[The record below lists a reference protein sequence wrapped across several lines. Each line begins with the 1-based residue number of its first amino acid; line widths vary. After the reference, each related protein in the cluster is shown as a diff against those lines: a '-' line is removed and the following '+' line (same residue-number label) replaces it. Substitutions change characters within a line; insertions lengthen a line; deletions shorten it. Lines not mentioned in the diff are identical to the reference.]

1 MSPAGSTPL
10 AFLRDN
16 WEYWIYQ
23 GLRGLPVD
31 LAPLPGKWLTL
42 REIDRNRPWVRDR
55 ARDNLRRLLPEDSD
69 SDREQRLENF
79 VESLGLFVGE
89 TAAVGRFSGLGR
101 VETHGAEAFAR
112 LAANGPLLL
121 LGLHTGNWEVIG
133 ESRQALGVPVATF
146 YEDAETVGQ
155 TRVLK
160 DIRRRVGF
168 DLLEPSLQ
176 GMRDALRLL
185 ANGKVVGIFG
195 DEARDGRIMAPLFGR
210 PARLDCNLALAAKL
224 ARKAQAPIMVTY
236 VTRLAP
242 GRFRVTFHPP
252 IRLTDPART
261 LLDDVLELNAVI
273 EPIILRHLD
282 QWFFLDD
289 RLE

>member
-1 MSPAGSTPL
+1 MSSARRSLLT
-10 AFLRDN
+10 FLGDN

-23 GLRGLPVD
+23 AFRRLPVD
-31 LAPLPGKWLTL
+31 LAPVPAKWLTL
-42 REIDRNRPWVRDR
+42 REIDRNRPWVRER
-55 ARDNLRRLLPEDSD
+55 ARENLRRLLPDDSD

-79 VESLGLFVGE
+79 VQSLALFVGE
-89 TAAVGRFSGLGR
+89 TSAVVRFTGLGR
-101 VETHGAEAFAR
+101 VEIIGGEALVA
-112 LAANGPLLL
+112 LAGSGPVLLL
-121 LGLHTGNWEVIG
+121 CLHTGNWEVSG
-133 ESRQALGVPVATF
+133 EAAQTLKIPVSTF
-146 YEDAETVGQ
+146 YQEAETTAQ

-168 DLLEPSLQ
+168 ELLESNHQ
-176 GMRDALRLL
+176 GMRDALRRL
-185 ANGKVVGIFG
+185 AKGEAVAIFG
-195 DEARDGRIMAPLFGR
+195 DEARHGCVMAPLFGR

-224 ARKAQAPIMVTY
+224 ARRTQAPIMVTY

-242 GRFRVTFHPP
+242 GRFQVTIQPP
-252 IRLTDPART
+252 LHLTDPART
-261 LLDDVLELNAVI
+261 LLDDVLKLNAVI